1 MPRAY
6 NRRSLANMFNH
17 PFSYVMVA
25 TFLGAV
31 LAMLAGVTGLA
42 RTGGAKA
49 NATRGNKLM
58 ALRVA
63 LCALLLAEI
72 VIYTTYIR

>member
-1 MPRAY
+1 
-6 NRRSLANMFNH
+6 MFEH

-31 LAMLAGVTGLA
+31 AAMVAGVGGLA
-42 RTGGAKA
+42 QANGKA
-49 NATRGNKLM
+49 SATRGNKLM

-72 VIYTTYIR
+72 IIYTQYIR